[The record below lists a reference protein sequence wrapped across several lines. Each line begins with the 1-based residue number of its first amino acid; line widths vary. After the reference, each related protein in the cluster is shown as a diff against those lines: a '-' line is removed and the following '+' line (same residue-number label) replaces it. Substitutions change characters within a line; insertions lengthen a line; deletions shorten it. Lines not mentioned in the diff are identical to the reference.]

1 MHKGF
6 TSKGNP
12 MSLSTFLMLLVT
24 LGLLQASSTQQEAEP
39 RDAAAALG
47 EQDVSFL
54 EVFKS
59 SYCQPFLTTVD
70 VYSEYPDEASSVF
83 KPSCVAVRRCGGC
96 CGDARKFCA
105 PVEME
110 MVTMK
115 LVKISPGIRKSS
127 MVKMDFLAHKQC
139 ECR

>member
-1 MHKGF
+1 
-6 TSKGNP
+6 

-24 LGLLQASSTQQEAEP
+24 LGLLQASYAQQEPRP
-39 RDAAAALG
+39 RDHAGSG
-47 EQDVSFL
+47 EHDVSVL

-70 VYSEYPDEASSVF
+70 VYSEYPNEASSVF
-83 KPSCVAVRRCGGC
+83 KPACVAVLRCGGC
-96 CGDARKFCA
+96 CGDAGKVCA

-127 MVKMDFLAHKQC
+127 TVNMDFLAHKQC